1 MIILK
6 FLYILILKILSVIK
20 RNYRRLKYFIL
31 PNIFTKATYSYRSF
45 PDFQQKTIISGKGI
59 LRIGERCGFGYKIGG
74 FWRNGSIEIQPRR
87 KGATIKIGNSV
98 HTNNNIFICALKYI
112 SIGDNTRIGQNVCIM
127 DFEAHNTNPLERSK
141 VGEIGIIEIAEN
153 VWIGNN
159 VTILKNSKIGK
170 NSIVATGAV
179 VNGSFPDNVIIGGI
193 PAKIIKTL

>member
-1 MIILK
+1 MK
-6 FLYILILKILSVIK
+6 FLYILFLKIFSGIK

-31 PNIFTKATYSYRSF
+31 PNIFTKANYSYLSF
-45 PDFQQKTIISGKGI
+45 PDFQQRTIISGKGTVM
-59 LRIGERCGFGYKIGG
+59 IGEKCGFGYKIGG
-74 FWRNGSIEIQPRR
+74 FWRNGCVEIQPRR
-87 KGATIKIGNSV
+87 KDAKINIGNSV

-141 VGEIGIIEIAEN
+141 VGEIGTVEIAEN

-170 NSIVATGAV
+170 NTIVATGAV
-179 VNGSFPDNVIIGGI
+179 VNGSFPENVIIGGI